1 MRGRLT
7 MSQVWPLQAYF
18 CRPDG
23 MPRHAARAFP
33 GDILDNTMASLN
45 CTTKAH
51 RLPEI

>member
-23 MPRHAARAFP
+23 MPRHAARAFT
-33 GDILDNTMASLN
+33 GDNNAMASLN
-45 CTTKAH
+45 YTTIAH
-51 RLPEI
+51 RLPDI